1 MKNGIRLLA
10 VLIGLQCISLQSAI
24 VIENITVIDAKNEVR
39 NGQTVFIE
47 NGLIQSIGS
56 TLDSSIGESDSNL
69 ERIDGKGKY
78 LIPGLW
84 DAHVH
89 LTFVPEIDHKT
100 HFDLYLKHG
109 VTSI

>member
-1 MKNGIRLLA
+1 MKNEIRLLA

-56 TLDSSIGESDSNL
+56 KYGGICFYHGESVKSGYGFH
-69 ERIDGKGKY
+69 E
-78 LIPGLW
+78 
-84 DAHVH
+84 
-89 LTFVPEIDHKT
+89 F
-100 HFDLYLKHG
+100 
-109 VTSI
+109 

>member
-10 VLIGLQCISLQSAI
+10 VLISLQCISLHSAI

-56 TLDSSIGESDSNL
+56 TLDSSIGENDSNL
-69 ERIDGKGKY
+69 ERVDGTCLLY
-78 LIPGLW
+78 TSPS
-84 DAHVH
+84 
-89 LTFVPEIDHKT
+89 PR
-100 HFDLYLKHG
+100 DLS
-109 VTSI
+109 TSRMPSSA